1 MFKQAVK
8 GGSGL
13 SLLLLAASIQAAT
26 PNAPVISWM
35 PTDYALQNG
44 SVQVPLRW
52 DMWWGSN
59 GNKWYL
65 HKNDSVVYEAALT
78 PNGQN
83 AQSGSTSLTFNQ
95 PGSYQLQVSLC
106 DVSGGNQQCAQ
117 SGITTITVTGAGSGE
132 PDPVEPDPVDPDPID
147 PDPVDPVEPDPVNPA
162 APAKPTFA
170 WSENSVSL
178 NNGSANLNLA
188 WNMWWGNNGNF
199 WQLKQNG
206 SVVHSASL
214 SSATPSAQ
222 SGSTNVSFTSTGSY
236 NFVVSLCQQS
246 SDALLCTDSDV
257 KTISVVAGS
266 GGGGDGGDG
275 GDNGSFDPWTD
286 LDMTAWPHPLK
297 QNNVAFNNT
306 TGKKVGAYF
315 VEWGIYGR
323 AFHAADIPAQNL
335 THIYYG
341 FIPVCG
347 PNEGLRQANPE
358 GYAALN
364 SQCSGKPDYSVVV
377 HDKFAALEKGYPG
390 DVWDQPIRGIFAE
403 LYRLKQAHPHVKI
416 LPSVGGW
423 TLSDP
428 LYDVGTNAAAR
439 AVFIDSII
447 DFIRTYDFF
456 DGIDIDWEFPG
467 GGGANP
473 DLGSAQ
479 DGAGFATLM
488 RELREALD
496 ALEAETGRE
505 YELAAAMSGGVEKLS
520 VVDWEDAHQHM
531 DYINLMTY
539 DYYGAWNG
547 VLGHQTGLYP
557 SPNSPISGFSAH
569 EAVQYL
575 LNRGVPAGK
584 IALGAAM
591 YGRGWQNVSGTTGG
605 NPFTGTGGDGITGG
619 WERGI
624 MDYKKIEA
632 DFMGGPEASGVNG
645 FTVGWDDTAKASYV
659 WNPAT
664 NTLISID
671 TKRSVREKGAY
682 ILQHQLGGIFAWEID
697 ADNGHIL
704 NAMHEGLGHTQQ

>member
-1 MFKQAVK
+1 MFKQLVIG
-8 GGSGL
+8 GGSL
-13 SLLLLAASIQAAT
+13 SLLLLAAQIQANT

-35 PTDYALQNG
+35 PADYQLQHG
-44 SVQVPLRW
+44 SVQVPVRW

-65 HKNDSVVYEAALT
+65 HKNDSAVYSAALT
-78 PNGQN
+78 ADGQN
-83 AQSGSTSLTFNQ
+83 AQSGSTTLTFTQ

-106 DVSGGNQQCAQ
+106 QVSGATEECAQ
-117 SGITTITVTGAGSGE
+117 SGITTITIGGSGGTVPDPVE
-132 PDPVEPDPVDPDPID
+132 PDPVEPDPVDPDP
-147 PDPVDPVEPDPVNPA
+147 VEPAPTNPA
-162 APAKPTFA
+162 APAKPVFG
-170 WSENSVSL
+170 WSENSVTL
-178 NNGSANLNLA
+178 TGGSANLNLS
-188 WNMWWGNNGNF
+188 WNMWWGNNGNL

-206 SVVHSASL
+206 AVVHSAAL
-214 SSATPSAQ
+214 TANGQQAQ
-222 SGSTNVSFTSTGSY
+222 SGSTSVNFSSTGNY

-246 SDALLCTDSDV
+246 SSALLCTDSDI
-257 KTISVVAGS
+257 KTVAVTAGS
-266 GGGGDGGDG
+266 GGDNGGDGGF
-275 GDNGSFDPWTD
+275 NPWTD

-297 QNNVAFNNT
+297 QSNQAYSNT

-347 PNEGLRQANPE
+347 ANPSLQAANPQ
-358 GYAALN
+358 GHAALV
-364 SQCSGKPDYSVVV
+364 SQCAGKPDYSVVV
-377 HDKFAALEKGYPG
+377 HDAFAALEKGYPG

-403 LYRLKQAHPHVKI
+403 LYRLKLAHPHVKI

-428 LYDVGTNAAAR
+428 LYQVGVNPAAR
-439 AVFIDSII
+439 AVFIESMI

-467 GGGANP
+467 GGGATP
-473 DLGSAQ
+473 ELGSPQ

-496 ALEAETGRE
+496 ALSVETGRD
-505 YELAAAMSGGVEKLS
+505 YELAAAMSGGVQKLS
-520 VVDWEDAHQHM
+520 VVDWEDAHQYM

-557 SPNSPISGFSAH
+557 SANSPISGFSAD

-575 LNRGVPAGK
+575 LNRGVPPDK

-591 YGRGWQNVSGTTGG
+591 YGRGWQNVAGVSGN
-605 NPFTGTGGDGITGG
+605 NPFSGTGGAGIGGG
-619 WERGI
+619 WEPGI

-632 DFMGGPEASGVNG
+632 DFMGGPEANGVNG

-664 NTLISID
+664 NTLISMD

-704 NAMHEGLGHTQQ
+704 NAMHEGLGHPQQ

>member
-8 GGSGL
+8 GSPFA
-13 SLLLLAASIQAAT
+13 LLMLTAQIQAAV

-35 PTDYALQNG
+35 PAEYQLQNG
-44 SVQVPLRW
+44 SVQVPVRW
-52 DMWWGSN
+52 DMWWGTN

-65 HKNDSVVYEAALT
+65 LKNDSAVYEGALT
-78 PNGQN
+78 PDGQN
-83 AQSGSTSLTFNQ
+83 AQTGSTNLVLTQ
-95 PGSYQLQVSLC
+95 PGSYQLQVKLC
-106 DVSGGNQQCAQ
+106 QVSAAAEDCAQ
-117 SGITTITVTGAGSGE
+117 SGITTITVSGDTGTTPDPIEPDPVDPDPVE
-132 PDPVEPDPVDPDPID
+132 PDPVEPDPV
-147 PDPVDPVEPDPVNPA
+147 EPDPVAPN

-178 NNGSANLNLA
+178 NAGSASLNLA
-188 WNMWWGNNGNF
+188 WNMWWGSNGNL

-214 SSATPSAQ
+214 TSATPSAQ
-222 SGSTNVSFTSTGSY
+222 SGNTTVSFSAAGNY
-236 NFVVSLCQQS
+236 DFVVSLCQQS
-246 SDALLCTDSDV
+246 ASVLTCTDSDV
-257 KTISVVAGS
+257 KTVTVTAGS
-266 GGGGDGGDG
+266 GGGGDNGGGD
-275 GDNGSFDPWTD
+275 GSFDPWTD
-286 LDMTAWPHPLK
+286 LDLSAWPHPLK
-297 QNNVAFNNT
+297 QQNLPYQNT
-306 TGKKVGAYF
+306 SGKKVGAYF

-335 THIYYG
+335 THLYYG

-358 GYAALN
+358 GYAALV

-390 DVWDQPIRGIFAE
+390 DVWDQPVRGIFAE
-403 LYRLKQAHPHVKI
+403 LYRLKQTHPQIKI

-447 DFIRTYDFF
+447 EFIRTYDFF

-473 DLGSAQ
+473 ALGSAQ
-479 DGAGFATLM
+479 DGTGFATLM
-488 RELREALD
+488 RELRAALD
-496 ALEAETGRE
+496 ALGAETGRS

-520 VVDWEDAHQHM
+520 VVDWEEAAQYM
-531 DYINLMTY
+531 DSINLMTY
-539 DYYGAWNG
+539 DYYGAWND

-557 SPNSPISGFSAH
+557 SANSPIVGFSAH

-584 IALGAAM
+584 ISLGAAM
-591 YGRGWQNVSGTTGG
+591 YGRGWQNVSGVVGG
-605 NPFTGTGGDGITGG
+605 NPFSGNGGDGITGG

-632 DFMGGPEASGVNG
+632 DYMGGPQASGSNG
-645 FTVGWDDTAKASYV
+645 FTVGWDDTAKASFV
-659 WNPAT
+659 WNPST

-682 ILQHQLGGIFAWEID
+682 ILQHQLGGIFAWEVD

-704 NAMHEGLGHTQQ
+704 NAMHEGLGHPQQ

>member
-1 MFKQAVK
+1 MLKQNIRHIFV
-8 GGSGL
+8 L
-13 SLLLLAASIQAAT
+13 SALTLSVGVSAAT

-35 PTDYALQNG
+35 PSDYSLQNG
-44 SVQVPLRW
+44 SVQVPVSW
-52 DMWWGSN
+52 DMWWGTN
-59 GNKWYL
+59 GNKWQL
-65 HKNDSVVYEAALT
+65 LKNDSVVYEASLT
-78 PNGQN
+78 INGQN
-83 AQSGSTSLTFNQ
+83 AQNGSSSLNFTQ
-95 PGSYQLQVSLC
+95 PGSYQLQVRLC
-106 DVSGGNQQCAQ
+106 QVTEQTEDCAA
-117 SGITTITVTGAGSGE
+117 SGITTVNISGSGTSEPVE
-132 PDPVEPDPVDPDPID
+132 PDPVEPDPVDPT
-147 PDPVDPVEPDPVNPA
+147 PVEPNPA
-162 APAKPTFA
+162 APAKPAFA
-170 WSENSVSL
+170 WSENSIALSG
-178 NNGSANLNLA
+178 GSASLTLN
-188 WNMWWGNNGNF
+188 WNMWWGNNGNL

-206 SVVHSASL
+206 NLIHSASL
-214 SSATPSAQ
+214 NSATPSAQ
-222 SGSTNVSFTSTGSY
+222 SGSHNVTLSSSGNY
-236 NFVVSLCQQS
+236 DFVISLCQQTA
-246 SDALLCTDSDV
+246 DALLCTDSDV
-257 KTISVVAGS
+257 KTVSVTAGTGGGDS
-266 GGGGDGGDG
+266 GGGDNGGG
-275 GDNGSFDPWTD
+275 EGSFDPWTD
-286 LDMTAWPHPLK
+286 LDLTAWPHPLK
-297 QNNVAFNNT
+297 QSNLPYQNT

-335 THIYYG
+335 THLYYG

-364 SQCSGKPDYSVVV
+364 SQCAGKPDYSVVV
-377 HDKFAALEKGYPG
+377 HDKFAALEKSYPG
-390 DVWDQPIRGIFAE
+390 DAWDQPVRGIFAE
-403 LYRLKQAHPHVKI
+403 LYRLKQTHPHIKI

-447 DFIRTYDFF
+447 DFIRSYDFF

-467 GGGANP
+467 GGGANAA
-473 DLGSAQ
+473 LGSAQ

-488 RELREALD
+488 RELRAALD
-496 ALEAETGRE
+496 VLSTETGRS

-520 VVDWEDAHQHM
+520 VVDWEEAAQYMDA
-531 DYINLMTY
+531 INLMTY

-547 VLGHQTGLYP
+547 VLGHQTGLFP
-557 SPNSPISGFSAH
+557 SPNSPIAGFSAH

-584 IALGAAM
+584 ISLGAAM
-591 YGRGWQNVSGTTGG
+591 YGRGWQNVSGTTGA
-605 NPFTGTGGDGITGG
+605 NPFTGSGGDGISGG

>member
-1 MFKQAVK
+1 MLKQNIRHIFV
-8 GGSGL
+8 L
-13 SLLLLAASIQAAT
+13 SALTLSVGVSAAT

-35 PTDYALQNG
+35 PSDYSLQNG
-44 SVQVPLRW
+44 SVQVPVSW
-52 DMWWGSN
+52 DMWWGTN
-59 GNKWYL
+59 GNKWQL
-65 HKNDSVVYEAALT
+65 LKNDSVVYEASLT
-78 PNGQN
+78 INGQN
-83 AQSGSTSLTFNQ
+83 AQNGSSSLNFTQ
-95 PGSYQLQVSLC
+95 PGSYQLQVRLC
-106 DVSGGNQQCAQ
+106 QVTEQTEDCAA
-117 SGITTITVTGAGSGE
+117 SGITTVNISGSGTSEPVE
-132 PDPVEPDPVDPDPID
+132 PDPVEPDPVDPT
-147 PDPVDPVEPDPVNPA
+147 PVEPNPA
-162 APAKPTFA
+162 APAKPAFA
-170 WSENSVSL
+170 WSENSIALSG
-178 NNGSANLNLA
+178 GSASLTLS
-188 WNMWWGNNGNF
+188 WNMWWGNNGNL

-206 SVVHSASL
+206 NLIHSASL
-214 SSATPSAQ
+214 NSATPSAQ
-222 SGSTNVSFTSTGSY
+222 SGSRNVTLSSSGNY
-236 NFVVSLCQQS
+236 DFVISLCQQTA
-246 SDALLCTDSDV
+246 DAVLCTDSDV
-257 KTISVVAGS
+257 KTVSVTAGTGGGDS
-266 GGGGDGGDG
+266 GGGDNGGGD
-275 GDNGSFDPWTD
+275 GSFDPWTD
-286 LDMTAWPHPLK
+286 LDLTAWPHPLK
-297 QNNVAFNNT
+297 QSNLPYQNT

-335 THIYYG
+335 THLYYG

-364 SQCSGKPDYSVVV
+364 SQCAGKPDYSVVV
-377 HDKFAALEKGYPG
+377 HDKFAALEKSYPG
-390 DVWDQPIRGIFAE
+390 DAWDQPVRGIFAE
-403 LYRLKQAHPHVKI
+403 LYRLKQTHPHIKI

-447 DFIRTYDFF
+447 DFIRSYDFF

-467 GGGANP
+467 GGGANAA
-473 DLGSAQ
+473 LGSAQ

-488 RELREALD
+488 RELRAALD
-496 ALEAETGRE
+496 VLSTETGRS

-520 VVDWEDAHQHM
+520 VVDWEEAAQYMDA
-531 DYINLMTY
+531 INLMTY

-547 VLGHQTGLYP
+547 VLGHQTGLFP
-557 SPNSPISGFSAH
+557 SPNSPIAGFSAH

-584 IALGAAM
+584 ISLGAAM
-591 YGRGWQNVSGTTGG
+591 YGRGWQNVSGTTGA
-605 NPFTGTGGDGITGG
+605 NPFTGSGGDGISGG

>member
-1 MFKQAVK
+1 MFKQTVK
-8 GGSGL
+8 IYSGI
-13 SLLLLAASIQAAT
+13 SLLLLAASVQAAT

-35 PTDYALQNG
+35 PADYQLQNG

-52 DMWWGSN
+52 DMWWGTN

-65 HKNDSVVYEAALT
+65 QKNDSVVYDAILT

-83 AQSGSTSLTFNQ
+83 AQTGNTSLTFTQ

-106 DVSGGNQQCAQ
+106 QVNGATEECAQ
-117 SGITTITVTGAGSGE
+117 SGITTVNISGA
-132 PDPVEPDPVDPDPID
+132 
-147 PDPVDPVEPDPVNPA
+147 
-162 APAKPTFA
+162 
-170 WSENSVSL
+170 
-178 NNGSANLNLA
+178 
-188 WNMWWGNNGNF
+188 
-199 WQLKQNG
+199 
-206 SVVHSASL
+206 
-214 SSATPSAQ
+214 
-222 SGSTNVSFTSTGSY
+222 
-236 NFVVSLCQQS
+236 
-246 SDALLCTDSDV
+246 
-257 KTISVVAGS
+257 
-266 GGGGDGGDG
+266 GGGDGGAG
-275 GDNGSFDPWTD
+275 GDGSFDPWTD

-297 QNNVAFNNT
+297 QNNVAYNNS

-323 AFHAADIPAQNL
+323 AFNPADIPAQNL

-341 FIPVCG
+341 FIPLCG
-347 PNEGLRQANPE
+347 DNPSLQAANPE

-364 SQCSGKPDYSVVV
+364 SQCAGKPDYSVVV

-428 LYDVGTNAAAR
+428 LYQVGVNPAAR

-467 GGGANP
+467 GGGATP
-473 DLGSAQ
+473 ELGSPQ

-488 RELREALD
+488 QELRAALD
-496 ALEAETGRE
+496 ALEAETGRK

-520 VVDWEDAHQHM
+520 VVDWEDAAPYM

-591 YGRGWQNVSGTTGG
+591 YGRGWQNVSGTSGG

>member
-1 MFKQAVK
+1 MFKQKVK
-8 GGSGL
+8 QCVGVTFLLVAGGL
-13 SLLLLAASIQAAT
+13 NAAT

-35 PTDYALQNG
+35 PTDYSLQNG
-44 SVQVPLRW
+44 SVQVPVRW
-52 DMWWGSN
+52 DMWWGTN

-65 HKNDSVVYEAALT
+65 LQNDSVVFTAALT

-83 AQSGSTSLTFNQ
+83 AQTGSTTLQFTAA
-95 PGSYQLQVSLC
+95 GSYQLQVKLC
-106 DVSGGNQQCAQ
+106 QVNGANEECAQSSVTTVNVSGG
-117 SGITTITVTGAGSGE
+117 SGGDTGGG
-132 PDPVEPDPVDPDPID
+132 D
-147 PDPVDPVEPDPVNPA
+147 N
-162 APAKPTFA
+162 
-170 WSENSVSL
+170 
-178 NNGSANLNLA
+178 
-188 WNMWWGNNGNF
+188 
-199 WQLKQNG
+199 
-206 SVVHSASL
+206 
-214 SSATPSAQ
+214 
-222 SGSTNVSFTSTGSY
+222 
-236 NFVVSLCQQS
+236 
-246 SDALLCTDSDV
+246 
-257 KTISVVAGS
+257 
-266 GGGGDGGDG
+266 GGGDGA
-275 GDNGSFDPWTD
+275 FDPWTD
-286 LDMTAWPHPLK
+286 LDLTAWPHPLK
-297 QNNVAFNNT
+297 QSNLPYQNT

-335 THIYYG
+335 THLYYG

-364 SQCSGKPDYSVVV
+364 SQCAGKPDYSVVV
-377 HDKFAALEKGYPG
+377 HDKFAALEKSYPG

-403 LYRLKQAHPHVKI
+403 LYRLKQTHPHIKI
-416 LPSVGGW
+416 LPSIGGW

-428 LYDVGTNAAAR
+428 LYDVGTNPAAR
-439 AVFIDSII
+439 AVFIDSVI

-473 DLGSAQ
+473 VLGSAQ

-488 RELREALD
+488 QELRAALD
-496 ALEAETGRE
+496 ALSTETGRS

-520 VVDWEDAHQHM
+520 VVDWEDAAQYM
-531 DYINLMTY
+531 DSINLMTY

-557 SPNSPISGFSAH
+557 SLNSPTTGFSAH

-584 IALGAAM
+584 ISLGAAM
-591 YGRGWQNVSGTTGG
+591 YGRGWQNVSGVSGN
-605 NPFTGTGGDGITGG
+605 NPFTGTGGDGISGG

-624 MDYKKIEA
+624 MDYKKIQT
-632 DFMGGPEASGVNG
+632 DYMGGPEAAGVNG

-704 NAMHEGLGHTQQ
+704 NAMHEGLGHPQQ

>member
-1 MFKQAVK
+1 MLKQNIRHIFV
-8 GGSGL
+8 L
-13 SLLLLAASIQAAT
+13 SALTLSVGVSAAT

-35 PTDYALQNG
+35 PSDYSLQNG
-44 SVQVPLRW
+44 SVQVPVSW
-52 DMWWGSN
+52 DMWWGTN
-59 GNKWYL
+59 GNKWQL
-65 HKNDSVVYEAALT
+65 LKNDSVVYEASLT
-78 PNGQN
+78 INGQN
-83 AQSGSTSLTFNQ
+83 AQNGSSSLNFTQ
-95 PGSYQLQVSLC
+95 PGSYQLQVRLC
-106 DVSGGNQQCAQ
+106 QVTEQTEDCAA
-117 SGITTITVTGAGSGE
+117 SGITTVNISGSGTSEPVE
-132 PDPVEPDPVDPDPID
+132 PDPVEPDPVDPT
-147 PDPVDPVEPDPVNPA
+147 PVEPNPA
-162 APAKPTFA
+162 APAKPAFA
-170 WSENSVSL
+170 WSENSIALSG
-178 NNGSANLNLA
+178 GSASLTLN
-188 WNMWWGNNGNF
+188 WNMWWGNNGNL

-206 SVVHSASL
+206 NLIHSASL
-214 SSATPSAQ
+214 NSATPSAQ
-222 SGSTNVSFTSTGSY
+222 SGSRNVTLSSSGNY
-236 NFVVSLCQQS
+236 DFVISLCQQTA
-246 SDALLCTDSDV
+246 DAVLCTDSDV
-257 KTISVVAGS
+257 KTISVTAGTGGGDS
-266 GGGGDGGDG
+266 GGGDNGGGD
-275 GDNGSFDPWTD
+275 GSFDPWTD
-286 LDMTAWPHPLK
+286 LDLTAWPHPLK
-297 QNNVAFNNT
+297 QSNLPYQNT

-335 THIYYG
+335 THLYYG

-364 SQCSGKPDYSVVV
+364 SQCAGKPDYSVVV
-377 HDKFAALEKGYPG
+377 HDKFAALEKSYPG
-390 DVWDQPIRGIFAE
+390 DAWDQPVRGIFAE
-403 LYRLKQAHPHVKI
+403 LYRLKQTHPHIKI

-447 DFIRTYDFF
+447 DFIRSYDFF

-467 GGGANP
+467 GGGANAA
-473 DLGSAQ
+473 LGSAQ

-488 RELREALD
+488 RELRAALD
-496 ALEAETGRE
+496 VLSTETGRS

-520 VVDWEDAHQHM
+520 VVDWEEAAQYMDA
-531 DYINLMTY
+531 INLMTY

-547 VLGHQTGLYP
+547 VLGHQTGLFP
-557 SPNSPISGFSAH
+557 SPNSPIAGFSAH

-584 IALGAAM
+584 ISLGAAM
-591 YGRGWQNVSGTTGG
+591 YGRGWQNVSGTTGA
-605 NPFTGTGGDGITGG
+605 NPFTGSGGDGISGG

>member
-1 MFKQAVK
+1 MLKQNIRHIFV
-8 GGSGL
+8 L
-13 SLLLLAASIQAAT
+13 SALTLSVGVSAAT

-35 PTDYALQNG
+35 PSDYSLQNG
-44 SVQVPLRW
+44 SVQVPVSW
-52 DMWWGSN
+52 DMWWGTN
-59 GNKWYL
+59 GNKWQL
-65 HKNDSVVYEAALT
+65 LKNDSVVYEASLT
-78 PNGQN
+78 INGQN
-83 AQSGSTSLTFNQ
+83 AQNGSSSLNFTQ
-95 PGSYQLQVSLC
+95 PGSYQLQVRLC
-106 DVSGGNQQCAQ
+106 QVTEQTEDCAA
-117 SGITTITVTGAGSGE
+117 SGITTVNINGSGTSEPVE
-132 PDPVEPDPVDPDPID
+132 PDPVEPEPVDPT
-147 PDPVDPVEPDPVNPA
+147 PVEPNPA
-162 APAKPTFA
+162 APAKPAFA
-170 WSENSVSL
+170 WSENSIALSGSSASL
-178 NNGSANLNLA
+178 TLN
-188 WNMWWGNNGNF
+188 WNMWWGNNGNL

-206 SVVHSASL
+206 NLIHSASL
-214 SSATPSAQ
+214 NSATPSAQ
-222 SGSTNVSFTSTGSY
+222 SGSRNITLSSSGNY
-236 NFVVSLCQQS
+236 DFVISLCQQTA
-246 SDALLCTDSDV
+246 DAVLCTDSDV
-257 KTISVVAGS
+257 KTISVTASTGGGDS
-266 GGGGDGGDG
+266 GGGDNGGGD
-275 GDNGSFDPWTD
+275 GSFDPWTD
-286 LDMTAWPHPLK
+286 LDLTAWPHPLK
-297 QNNVAFNNT
+297 QSNVPYQNT

-335 THIYYG
+335 THLYYG

-364 SQCSGKPDYSVVV
+364 SQCAGKPDYSVVV
-377 HDKFAALEKGYPG
+377 HDKFAALEKSYPG
-390 DVWDQPIRGIFAE
+390 DAWDQPVRGIFAE
-403 LYRLKQAHPHVKI
+403 LYRLKQTHPHIKI

-447 DFIRTYDFF
+447 EFIRSYDFF

-467 GGGANP
+467 GGGANAA
-473 DLGSAQ
+473 LGSAK

-488 RELREALD
+488 RELRAALD
-496 ALEAETGRE
+496 VLSTETGRN

-520 VVDWEDAHQHM
+520 VVDWEEAAQYMDA
-531 DYINLMTY
+531 INLMTY

-547 VLGHQTGLYP
+547 VLGHQTGLFP
-557 SPNSPISGFSAH
+557 SPNSPIAGFSAH

-584 IALGAAM
+584 ISLGAAM
-591 YGRGWQNVSGTTGG
+591 YGRGWQNVSGTTGA
-605 NPFTGTGGDGITGG
+605 NPFTGSGGDGISGG

>member
-1 MFKQAVK
+1 MLKQNIRHIFV
-8 GGSGL
+8 L
-13 SLLLLAASIQAAT
+13 SALTLSVGVSAAT

-35 PTDYALQNG
+35 PSDYSLQNG
-44 SVQVPLRW
+44 SVQVPVSW
-52 DMWWGSN
+52 DMWWGTN
-59 GNKWYL
+59 GNKWQL
-65 HKNDSVVYEAALT
+65 LKNDSVVYEASLT
-78 PNGQN
+78 INGQN
-83 AQSGSTSLTFNQ
+83 AQNGSSSLNFTQ
-95 PGSYQLQVSLC
+95 PGSYQLQVRLC
-106 DVSGGNQQCAQ
+106 QVTEQTEDCAA
-117 SGITTITVTGAGSGE
+117 SGITTVNISGSGTSEPVE
-132 PDPVEPDPVDPDPID
+132 PDPVEPDPVEPT
-147 PDPVDPVEPDPVNPA
+147 PVEPNPA
-162 APAKPTFA
+162 APAKPAFA
-170 WSENSVSL
+170 WSENSIALSG
-178 NNGSANLNLA
+178 GSASLTLS
-188 WNMWWGNNGNF
+188 WNMWWGNNGNL

-206 SVVHSASL
+206 NLIHSASL
-214 SSATPSAQ
+214 NSATPSAQ
-222 SGSTNVSFTSTGSY
+222 SGSRNVTVSSSGNY
-236 NFVVSLCQQS
+236 DFVISLCQQTA
-246 SDALLCTDSDV
+246 DAVLCTDSDV
-257 KTISVVAGS
+257 KTISVTAGTGGGDS
-266 GGGGDGGDG
+266 GGGDNGGGD
-275 GDNGSFDPWTD
+275 GSFDPWTD
-286 LDMTAWPHPLK
+286 LDLTAWPHPLK
-297 QNNVAFNNT
+297 QSNLPYQNT

-335 THIYYG
+335 THLYYG

-364 SQCSGKPDYSVVV
+364 SQCAGKPDYSVVV
-377 HDKFAALEKGYPG
+377 HDKFAALEKSYPG
-390 DVWDQPIRGIFAE
+390 DAWDQPVRGIFAE
-403 LYRLKQAHPHVKI
+403 LYRLKQTHPHIKI

-447 DFIRTYDFF
+447 DFIRSYDFF

-467 GGGANP
+467 GGGANAA
-473 DLGSAQ
+473 LGSAQ

-488 RELREALD
+488 RELRAALD
-496 ALEAETGRE
+496 VLSTETGRS

-520 VVDWEDAHQHM
+520 VVDWEEAAQYMDA
-531 DYINLMTY
+531 INLMTY

-547 VLGHQTGLYP
+547 VLGHQTGLFP
-557 SPNSPISGFSAH
+557 SPNSPIAGFSAH

-584 IALGAAM
+584 ISLGAAM
-591 YGRGWQNVSGTTGG
+591 YGRGWQNVSGTTGA
-605 NPFTGTGGDGITGG
+605 NPFTGSGGDGISGG

>member
-1 MFKQAVK
+1 MLKQVVKTCLAV
-8 GGSGL
+8 SP
-13 SLLLLAASIQAAT
+13 LLLAVSVCAAT
-26 PNAPVISWM
+26 PNAPVLSWM
-35 PTDYALQNG
+35 PAEYQLQNG
-44 SVQVPLRW
+44 SVQVPVRW

-65 HKNDSVVYEAALT
+65 LQNDSVVFSAALT
-78 PNGQN
+78 PDGSNGQN
-83 AQSGSTSLTFNQ
+83 GSANLSLTQAGN
-95 PGSYQLQVSLC
+95 YQLQVKLC
-106 DVSGGNQQCAQ
+106 QVSATSEDCAVSAVSSIQ
-117 SGITTITVTGAGSGE
+117 VVGDSGST
-132 PDPVEPDPVDPDPID
+132 PVEPDPVDPT
-147 PDPVDPVEPDPVNPA
+147 PVEPTPVEPTPTNPA
-162 APAKPTFA
+162 APAKPTFS
-170 WSENSVSL
+170 WSEDSVALS
-178 NNGSANLNLA
+178 NGSASVNLA
-188 WNMWWGNNGNF
+188 WNMWWGTNGNL

-206 SVVHSASL
+206 VVVHSASL
-214 SSATPSAQ
+214 SSASPSAQ
-222 SGSTNVSFTSTGSY
+222 SGSTSVTVTSAGSY
-236 NFVVSLCQQS
+236 AFVVSLCQQTAS
-246 SDALLCTDSDV
+246 SLQCTDSDA
-257 KTISVVAGS
+257 KTVSVTA
-266 GGGGDGGDG
+266 GGGGDNGGGDTAF
-275 GDNGSFDPWTD
+275 NPWTD
-286 LDMTAWPHPLK
+286 LDLSAWPHPLK
-297 QNNVAFNNT
+297 QANLPYQNT

-323 AFHAADIPAQNL
+323 AFHVADIPAQNL
-335 THIYYG
+335 THLYYG

-358 GYAALN
+358 GYAALA
-364 SQCSGKPDYSVVV
+364 SQCNGKPDYSVVV

-390 DVWDQPIRGIFAE
+390 DRWDQPIRGVFAE
-403 LYRLKQAHPHVKI
+403 LYRLKQTHPHIKI
-416 LPSVGGW
+416 LPSIGGW

-428 LYDVGTNAAAR
+428 LYDVGTDAAAR
-439 AVFIDSII
+439 AVFIDSVI

-473 DLGSAQ
+473 ALGSAQ

-488 RELREALD
+488 RELRAALD
-496 ALEAETGRE
+496 ALGAETGRS
-505 YELAAAMSGGVEKLS
+505 YELAAAMSGGVQKLS
-520 VVDWEDAHQHM
+520 VVDWEEAAQYM
-531 DYINLMTY
+531 DTINLMTY

-557 SPNSPISGFSAH
+557 SPNSPIVGFSTH

-575 LNRGVPAGK
+575 LNRGVPAAK
-584 IALGAAM
+584 LSLGAAM
-591 YGRGWQNVSGTTGG
+591 YGRGWQNVSGVSGN

-624 MDYKKIEA
+624 MDYKKIET
-632 DFMGGPEASGVNG
+632 DFMGGPDATGVNG

-671 TKRSVREKGAY
+671 TKRSVNEKGAY

>member
-1 MFKQAVK
+1 MLKQIVK
-8 GGSGL
+8 NYSCL

-26 PNAPVISWM
+26 PNTPIISWM
-35 PTDYALQNG
+35 PTSYSLQNG
-44 SVQVPLRW
+44 SVQVPVQW
-52 DMWWGSN
+52 DMWWGTN

-65 HKNDSVVYEAALT
+65 KQNDSVVFSAALT

-83 AQSGSTSLTFNQ
+83 AQSGTTTLTFTTA
-95 PGSYQLQVSLC
+95 GSYQLQVSLC
-106 DVSGGNQQCAQ
+106 QVSGTVEECAD
-117 SGITTITVTGAGSGE
+117 STITTIT
-132 PDPVEPDPVDPDPID
+132 I
-147 PDPVDPVEPDPVNPA
+147 
-162 APAKPTFA
+162 
-170 WSENSVSL
+170 
-178 NNGSANLNLA
+178 
-188 WNMWWGNNGNF
+188 
-199 WQLKQNG
+199 
-206 SVVHSASL
+206 
-214 SSATPSAQ
+214 
-222 SGSTNVSFTSTGSY
+222 SGS
-236 NFVVSLCQQS
+236 
-246 SDALLCTDSDV
+246 
-257 KTISVVAGS
+257 S
-266 GGGGDGGDG
+266 GGGGDNGGGNG
-275 GDNGSFDPWTD
+275 GFDPWTD
-286 LDMTAWPHPLK
+286 LDLSAWPHPLQ
-297 QNNVAFNNT
+297 QNNLPYHNS
-306 TGKKVGAYF
+306 TGKKVAAYF

-323 AFHAADIPAQNL
+323 AFNAADIPAQNL

-377 HDKFAALEKGYPG
+377 HDKFAALEKSYPG

-403 LYRLKQAHPHVKI
+403 LYRLKQTHPHIKI

-488 RELREALD
+488 QELRAALD
-496 ALEAETGRE
+496 ALETETGRS

-520 VVDWEDAHQHM
+520 VVDWEDAHPYM

-557 SPNSPISGFSAH
+557 SPNSPIVGFSAH

-575 LNRGVPAGK
+575 LNRGVPPGK

-591 YGRGWQNVSGTTGG
+591 YGRGWQNVSGVSGN
-605 NPFTGTGGDGITGG
+605 NPFTGTGGSGITGG
-619 WERGI
+619 WETGI

-632 DFMGGPEASGVNG
+632 DYMGGPEANGVNG

-682 ILQHQLGGIFAWEID
+682 ILQYQLGGIFAWEID

-704 NAMHEGLGHTQQ
+704 NAMHEGLGHSQQ

>member
-1 MFKQAVK
+1 MFKQTVK
-8 GGSGL
+8 IYSGI
-13 SLLLLAASIQAAT
+13 SLLLLAASVQAAT

-35 PTDYALQNG
+35 PADYQLQNG
-44 SVQVPLRW
+44 SVQVPIRW
-52 DMWWGSN
+52 DMWWGTN

-65 HKNDSVVYEAALT
+65 QKNDSVVYDAILT

-83 AQSGSTSLTFNQ
+83 AQTGNTSLTFTQ

-106 DVSGGNQQCAQ
+106 QVNGATEECAQ
-117 SGITTITVTGAGSGE
+117 SGITTINISGA
-132 PDPVEPDPVDPDPID
+132 
-147 PDPVDPVEPDPVNPA
+147 
-162 APAKPTFA
+162 
-170 WSENSVSL
+170 
-178 NNGSANLNLA
+178 
-188 WNMWWGNNGNF
+188 
-199 WQLKQNG
+199 
-206 SVVHSASL
+206 
-214 SSATPSAQ
+214 
-222 SGSTNVSFTSTGSY
+222 
-236 NFVVSLCQQS
+236 
-246 SDALLCTDSDV
+246 
-257 KTISVVAGS
+257 
-266 GGGGDGGDG
+266 GGGDGGDG
-275 GDNGSFDPWTD
+275 GDGSFDPWTD

-297 QNNVAFNNT
+297 QNNVAYNNS

-323 AFHAADIPAQNL
+323 AFNPADIPAQNL

-341 FIPVCG
+341 FIPLCG

-364 SQCSGKPDYSVVV
+364 SQCAGKPDYSVVV

-403 LYRLKQAHPHVKI
+403 LYRLKQAHPHIKI

-428 LYDVGTNAAAR
+428 LYQVGVNPAAR

-467 GGGANP
+467 GGGATP
-473 DLGSAQ
+473 ELGSPQ

-488 RELREALD
+488 QELRAALD
-496 ALEAETGRE
+496 ALEVETGRE

-520 VVDWEDAHQHM
+520 VVDWEDAAPYM

-591 YGRGWQNVSGTTGG
+591 YGRGWQNVSGTSGG

-632 DFMGGPEASGVNG
+632 DFMGGPDASGVNG

>member
-1 MFKQAVK
+1 MLKQNIRHIFV
-8 GGSGL
+8 L
-13 SLLLLAASIQAAT
+13 SALTLSVGVSAAT

-35 PTDYALQNG
+35 PSDYSLQNG
-44 SVQVPLRW
+44 SVQVPVSW
-52 DMWWGSN
+52 DMWWGTN
-59 GNKWYL
+59 GNKWQL
-65 HKNDSVVYEAALT
+65 LKNDSVVYEASLT
-78 PNGQN
+78 INGQN
-83 AQSGSTSLTFNQ
+83 AQNGSSSLNFTQ
-95 PGSYQLQVSLC
+95 PGSYQLQVRLC
-106 DVSGGNQQCAQ
+106 QVTEQTEDCAA
-117 SGITTITVTGAGSGE
+117 SGITTVNISGSGTSEPVE
-132 PDPVEPDPVDPDPID
+132 PDPVEPDPVDPT
-147 PDPVDPVEPDPVNPA
+147 PVEPNPA
-162 APAKPTFA
+162 APAKPAFA
-170 WSENSVSL
+170 WSENSIALSG
-178 NNGSANLNLA
+178 GSASLTLN
-188 WNMWWGNNGNF
+188 WNMWWGNNGNL

-206 SVVHSASL
+206 NLIHSASL
-214 SSATPSAQ
+214 NSATPSAQ
-222 SGSTNVSFTSTGSY
+222 SGSHNVTLSSSGNY
-236 NFVVSLCQQS
+236 DFVISLCQQTA
-246 SDALLCTDSDV
+246 DAVLCTDSDV
-257 KTISVVAGS
+257 KTISVTAGTGGGDS
-266 GGGGDGGDG
+266 GGGDNGGG
-275 GDNGSFDPWTD
+275 EGSFDPWTD
-286 LDMTAWPHPLK
+286 LDLTAWPHPLK
-297 QNNVAFNNT
+297 QSNLPYQNT

-335 THIYYG
+335 THLYYG

-364 SQCSGKPDYSVVV
+364 SQCAGKPDYSVVV
-377 HDKFAALEKGYPG
+377 HDKFAALEKSYPG
-390 DVWDQPIRGIFAE
+390 DAWDQPVRGIFAE
-403 LYRLKQAHPHVKI
+403 LYRLKQTHPHIKI

-447 DFIRTYDFF
+447 DFIRSYDFF

-467 GGGANP
+467 GGGANAA
-473 DLGSAQ
+473 LGSAQ

-488 RELREALD
+488 RELRAALD
-496 ALEAETGRE
+496 VLSTETGRS

-520 VVDWEDAHQHM
+520 VVDWEEAAQYMDA
-531 DYINLMTY
+531 INLMTY

-547 VLGHQTGLYP
+547 VLGHQTGLFP
-557 SPNSPISGFSAH
+557 SPNSPIAGFSAH

-584 IALGAAM
+584 ISLGAAM
-591 YGRGWQNVSGTTGG
+591 YGRGWQNVSGTTGA
-605 NPFTGTGGDGITGG
+605 NPFTGSGGDGISGG

>member
-1 MFKQAVK
+1 MLKQNIRHIFV
-8 GGSGL
+8 L
-13 SLLLLAASIQAAT
+13 SALTLSVGVSAAT

-35 PTDYALQNG
+35 PSDYSLQNG
-44 SVQVPLRW
+44 SVQVPVSW
-52 DMWWGSN
+52 DMWWGTN
-59 GNKWYL
+59 GNKWQL
-65 HKNDSVVYEAALT
+65 LKNDSVVYEASLT
-78 PNGQN
+78 INGQN
-83 AQSGSTSLTFNQ
+83 AQNGSSSLNFTQ
-95 PGSYQLQVSLC
+95 PGSYQLQVRLC
-106 DVSGGNQQCAQ
+106 QVTEQTEDCAA
-117 SGITTITVTGAGSGE
+117 SGITTVNISGSGTSEPVE
-132 PDPVEPDPVDPDPID
+132 PDPVEPDPVDPT
-147 PDPVDPVEPDPVNPA
+147 PVEPNPA
-162 APAKPTFA
+162 APAKPAFA
-170 WSENSVSL
+170 WSENSIALSG
-178 NNGSANLNLA
+178 GSASLTLS
-188 WNMWWGNNGNF
+188 WNMWWGNNGNL

-206 SVVHSASL
+206 NLIHSASL
-214 SSATPSAQ
+214 NSATPSAQ
-222 SGSTNVSFTSTGSY
+222 SGSRNVTLSSSGNY
-236 NFVVSLCQQS
+236 DFVISLCQQTA
-246 SDALLCTDSDV
+246 DALLCTDSDV
-257 KTISVVAGS
+257 KTVSVTAGTGGGDS
-266 GGGGDGGDG
+266 GGGD
-275 GDNGSFDPWTD
+275 GSFDPWTD
-286 LDMTAWPHPLK
+286 LDLTAWPHPLK
-297 QNNVAFNNT
+297 QSNLPYQNT

-335 THIYYG
+335 THLYYG

-364 SQCSGKPDYSVVV
+364 SQCAGKPDYSVVV
-377 HDKFAALEKGYPG
+377 HDKFAALEKSYPG
-390 DVWDQPIRGIFAE
+390 DAWDQPVRGIFAE
-403 LYRLKQAHPHVKI
+403 LYRLKQTHPHIKI

-447 DFIRTYDFF
+447 DFIRSYDFF

-467 GGGANP
+467 GGGANAA
-473 DLGSAQ
+473 LGSAQ

-488 RELREALD
+488 RELRAALD
-496 ALEAETGRE
+496 VLSTETGRS

-520 VVDWEDAHQHM
+520 VVDWEEAAQYMDA
-531 DYINLMTY
+531 INLMTY

-547 VLGHQTGLYP
+547 VLGHQTGLFP
-557 SPNSPISGFSAH
+557 SPNSPIAGFSAH

-584 IALGAAM
+584 ISLGAAM
-591 YGRGWQNVSGTTGG
+591 YGRGWQNVSGTTGA
-605 NPFTGTGGDGITGG
+605 NPFTGSGGDGISGG

>member
-1 MFKQAVK
+1 MFKQTVK
-8 GGSGL
+8 IYSGI
-13 SLLLLAASIQAAT
+13 SLLLLAASVQAAT

-35 PTDYALQNG
+35 PADYQLQNG

-52 DMWWGSN
+52 DMWWGTN

-65 HKNDSVVYEAALT
+65 QKNDSVVYDAILT

-83 AQSGSTSLTFNQ
+83 AQTGNTSLTFTQ

-106 DVSGGNQQCAQ
+106 QVNGATEECAQ
-117 SGITTITVTGAGSGE
+117 SGITTVNISGA
-132 PDPVEPDPVDPDPID
+132 
-147 PDPVDPVEPDPVNPA
+147 
-162 APAKPTFA
+162 
-170 WSENSVSL
+170 
-178 NNGSANLNLA
+178 
-188 WNMWWGNNGNF
+188 
-199 WQLKQNG
+199 
-206 SVVHSASL
+206 
-214 SSATPSAQ
+214 
-222 SGSTNVSFTSTGSY
+222 
-236 NFVVSLCQQS
+236 
-246 SDALLCTDSDV
+246 
-257 KTISVVAGS
+257 
-266 GGGGDGGDG
+266 GGGDGGDG
-275 GDNGSFDPWTD
+275 GDGSFDPWTD

-297 QNNVAFNNT
+297 QNNVAYNNS

-323 AFHAADIPAQNL
+323 AFNPADIPAQNL

-341 FIPVCG
+341 FIPLCG
-347 PNEGLRQANPE
+347 DNPSLQAANPE

-364 SQCSGKPDYSVVV
+364 SQCAGKPDYSVVV

-428 LYDVGTNAAAR
+428 LYQVGVNPAAR

-467 GGGANP
+467 GGGATP
-473 DLGSAQ
+473 ELGSPQ

-488 RELREALD
+488 QELRAALD
-496 ALEAETGRE
+496 ALEAETGRK

-520 VVDWEDAHQHM
+520 VVDWEDAAPYM

-591 YGRGWQNVSGTTGG
+591 YGRGWQNVSGTSGG

>member
-1 MFKQAVK
+1 MFKQTVK
-8 GGSGL
+8 SCSGI
-13 SLLLLAASIQAAT
+13 SLLLLAANIQAAT
-26 PNAPVISWM
+26 PNAPVLSWM
-35 PTDYALQNG
+35 PADYQLQNG
-44 SVQVPLRW
+44 SVQVPVSW

-65 HKNDSVVYEAALT
+65 HKNDSVVFEGALT

-83 AQSGSTSLTFNQ
+83 AQTGSTSLTFNQ

-106 DVSGGNQQCAQ
+106 QV
-117 SGITTITVTGAGSGE
+117 
-132 PDPVEPDPVDPDPID
+132 
-147 PDPVDPVEPDPVNPA
+147 
-162 APAKPTFA
+162 
-170 WSENSVSL
+170 
-178 NNGSANLNLA
+178 
-188 WNMWWGNNGNF
+188 
-199 WQLKQNG
+199 
-206 SVVHSASL
+206 
-214 SSATPSAQ
+214 
-222 SGSTNVSFTSTGSY
+222 SGSTEECALSGVTTVNISGTGGR
-236 NFVVSLCQQS
+236 
-246 SDALLCTDSDV
+246 D
-257 KTISVVAGS
+257 
-266 GGGGDGGDG
+266 GGDGGDG
-275 GDNGSFDPWTD
+275 GDGSFDPWTD

-297 QNNVAFNNT
+297 QNNVAYNNS

-341 FIPVCG
+341 FIPLCG
-347 PNEGLRQANPE
+347 DNPSLQAANPQ

-364 SQCSGKPDYSVVV
+364 SQCAGKPDYSVVV

-403 LYRLKQAHPHVKI
+403 LYRLKQAHPHIKI

-428 LYDVGTNAAAR
+428 LYQVGVNPAAR

-467 GGGANP
+467 GGGATP
-473 DLGSAQ
+473 ELGSPQ
-479 DGAGFATLM
+479 DGAGFATLVQ
-488 RELREALD
+488 ELRAALD
-496 ALEAETGRE
+496 ALEVETGRE

-520 VVDWEDAHQHM
+520 VVDWEDAAPYM

-557 SPNSPISGFSAH
+557 SPNSPISGFSAL

-591 YGRGWQNVSGTTGG
+591 YGRGWQNVSGTSGG
-605 NPFTGTGGDGITGG
+605 NPFNGTGGDGITGG

-624 MDYKKIEA
+624 
-632 DFMGGPEASGVNG
+632 
-645 FTVGWDDTAKASYV
+645 
-659 WNPAT
+659 
-664 NTLISID
+664 
-671 TKRSVREKGAY
+671 
-682 ILQHQLGGIFAWEID
+682 
-697 ADNGHIL
+697 
-704 NAMHEGLGHTQQ
+704 

>member
-1 MFKQAVK
+1 MLKQMVK
-8 GGSGL
+8 TSGSM
-13 SLLLLAASIQAAT
+13 SLLLLAATIQAAT
-26 PNAPVISWM
+26 PNTPVISWM
-35 PTDYALQNG
+35 PSDYQLQNG

-52 DMWWGSN
+52 DMWWGTN

-65 HKNDSVVYEAALT
+65 NKNDSVVFEAALT
-78 PNGQN
+78 PNGQS
-83 AQSGSTSLTFNQ
+83 AQTGTTSLIFTQ
-95 PGSYQLQVSLC
+95 PGSYQLQVNLC
-106 DVSGGNQQCAQ
+106 QVSAAIEECAP
-117 SGITTITVTGAGSGE
+117 SGITTVNITGTGGE
-132 PDPVEPDPVDPDPID
+132 PDPVEPDPVDPVEP
-147 PDPVDPVEPDPVNPA
+147 DPVEPDPA
-162 APAKPTFA
+162 APAKPVFA
-170 WSENSVSL
+170 WSD
-178 NNGSANLNLA
+178 NNITLTGGSANLNLS
-188 WNMWWGNNGNF
+188 WNMWWGTNGNL

-206 SVVHSASL
+206 SVVHSAAL
-214 SSATPSAQ
+214 TANGQQAQ
-222 SGSTNVSFTSTGSY
+222 SGSKTVSFNTAGSY

-246 SDALLCTDSDV
+246 SSALLCTDSDV
-257 KTISVVAGS
+257 KTVSVTS
-266 GGGGDGGDG
+266 DGGGGGG
-275 GDNGSFDPWTD
+275 GSFDPWTD

-297 QNNVAFNNT
+297 QNNQPYHNS

-323 AFHAADIPAQNL
+323 AFHVADIPAQNL

-341 FIPVCG
+341 FVPVCG

-358 GYAALN
+358 GYAALR
-364 SQCSGKPDYSVVV
+364 SQCVGKPDYSVVV

-390 DVWDQPIRGIFAE
+390 DRWDQPIRGIFAE
-403 LYRLKQAHPHVKI
+403 LYRLKQAHPHIKI

-428 LYDVGTNAAAR
+428 LYQVGVNPAAR
-439 AVFIDSII
+439 AVFVDSII

-467 GGGANP
+467 GGGATP
-473 DLGSAQ
+473 DLGSPQ

-496 ALEAETGRE
+496 ALSVETGRE
-505 YELAAAMSGGVEKLS
+505 YELAAAMSGGVQKLS
-520 VVDWEDAHQHM
+520 VVDWEDAAPYM

-557 SPNSPISGFSAH
+557 SPNSPIVGFSAD

-575 LNRGVPAGK
+575 LDRGVPASK

-645 FTVGWDDTAKASYV
+645 FTVSWDDTAKASYV

-664 NTLISID
+664 NTLISFD